1 MYNMLIYY
9 QNAGIRESDSRVA
22 DSREQAVENLSQA
35 SDQVLATLVA
45 RRVEAAL
52 CAIYDRYG
60 ALVYAIALRVT
71 GDRQTAEEVVQ
82 DVFQCVWQTAAT
94 YRAELGNFTPWLSG
108 IARHRAIDAIRSK
121 RERARTREQNI
132 EQMVIPDPSSGP
144 EAEAGRALLRDAVRS
159 ALSELPQSQRQA
171 VELAYYGGLTRVE
184 IADRLGEPVGTVKT
198 RLRLGLLKLRD
209 ALLPFADSTV
219 DD

>member
-9 QNAGIRESDSRVA
+9 QNAEIRESDSRVA

>member
-1 MYNMLIYY
+1 MLIYY

>member
-52 CAIYDRYG
+52 GAIYDRYG

>member
-1 MYNMLIYY
+1 MLIYY

-22 DSREQAVENLSQA
+22 DSREQAVENLNQA

-52 CAIYDRYG
+52 GAIYDRYG

>member
-9 QNAGIRESDSRVA
+9 QNAGVRESDSRVA

>member
-22 DSREQAVENLSQA
+22 DSREQAVENLNQA

-52 CAIYDRYG
+52 GAIYDRYG